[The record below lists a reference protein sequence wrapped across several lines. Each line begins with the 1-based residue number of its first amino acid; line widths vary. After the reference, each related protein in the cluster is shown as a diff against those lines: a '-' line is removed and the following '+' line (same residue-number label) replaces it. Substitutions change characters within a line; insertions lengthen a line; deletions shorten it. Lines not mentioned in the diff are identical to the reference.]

1 MKVAIQ
7 TKFKETD
14 IGHIPAEWDLK
25 PLKDL
30 TTKIGSGATPRGGN
44 DAYIDNGPY
53 ALVRSQNI
61 YDDRFEYNGLA
72 HISDDQAAELSNVEV
87 EEGDVLLNITGA
99 SLGRANIVPKNILPA
114 RVNQHV
120 AILRSNGK
128 LDPHFLKGWLH
139 LPQVKSYILG
149 HNAGGT
155 REAITKEMIENFVLP
170 VPPLSEQKQ
179 IAETLSSLDDKIEL
193 NRAINSNL
201 EKLASAIFKKWFVDM
216 GDELPKGWRA
226 GIVSELSDVI
236 HDVLNPVRFQ
246 QELFDHYSIPAFD
259 EGRVAKVE
267 LGSTIKSQKNIVP
280 ENAVLL
286 SKLNPRTSRVWL
298 PLLNKSRRAICSTE
312 FLVVI
317 PKVGVSREFL
327 YCLFSSSDFIHNFA
341 TLVTGTSG
349 SHQRVKLESLL
360 NIEIA
365 IPPIQVLD
373 QFAEL
378 VRPFLDLI
386 NENIRESNY
395 LRLILDSLLPRL
407 MSGRIRVS

>member
-14 IGHIPAEWDLK
+14 IGPIPTKWDLK

-53 ALVRSQNI
+53 ALIRSQNV

-72 HISDDQAAELSNVEV
+72 HINDEQAAELSNVEV
-87 EEGDVLLNITGA
+87 KEGDVLLNITGA

-120 AILRSNGK
+120 AILRSNGR

-179 IAETLSSLDDKIEL
+179 IAEILSSLDDKIEL

-201 EKLASAIFKKWFVDM
+201 EKLASAIFKKWFVDI
-216 GDELPKGWRA
+216 GDELSEGWRIGKVANVCEFNPSYSLPKGKSAPYVEMKDLPEREA
-226 GIVSELSDVI
+226 SIRNFILRPFMSGSKFTNGDTLLARITPCLENGKTAFVDFLRESEI
-236 HDVLNPVRFQ
+236 
-246 QELFDHYSIPAFD
+246 
-259 EGRVAKVE
+259 GW
-267 LGSTIKSQKNIVP
+267 G
-280 ENAVLL
+280 
-286 SKLNPRTSRVWL
+286 
-298 PLLNKSRRAICSTE
+298 STE
-312 FLVVI
+312 FIVMH
-317 PKVGVSREFL
+317 PREEEFSEFL
-327 YCLFSSSDFIHNFA
+327 YLLARSESFRGHAIQSM
-341 TLVTGTSG
+341 SG
-349 SHQRVKLESLL
+349 SSGRQRVQVDTVADYQLTIPERNKVREFHGLAKPIFE
-360 NIEIA
+360 EI
-365 IPPIQVLD
+365 
-373 QFAEL
+373 
-378 VRPFLDLI
+378 R
-386 NENIRESNY
+386 SNTSQSRALAG
-395 LRLILDSLLPRL
+395 LRHSLLPRL
-407 MSGRIRVS
+407 MSGRIRVN